1 MSMLR
6 MVVLALAATTLL
18 ACGSSS
24 DDDSAD
30 NGDAPPPGT
39 TVSANGLWEGTFS
52 EEGVGTF
59 DVTGLLYDGRII
71 AISEGAGAVFD
82 GSYSLN
88 GDQIS
93 ASVVAYEANGPAY
106 ATTEFSGTVTEQVSL
121 SASFATSEGT
131 SGTISLAFDDTY
143 NRPSSLGML
152 EGVWSY
158 FEPGYDLTV
167 ASGADGSFFGQDSE
181 GCVVTGE
188 FGIIDAAHNLYD
200 VQVTATSCGFLTGS
214 YTGFAGLLEY
224 PGGGEYLQV
233 AVSNPDYLLL
243 YPFDRQ

>member
-1 MSMLR
+1 MESTMNLLR

-24 DDDSAD
+24 DDDS
-30 NGDAPPPGT
+30 

-71 AISEGAGAVFD
+71 AVSEGAGAVFD

-121 SASFATSEGT
+121 SASFTTSEGT
-131 SGTISLAFDDTY
+131 SGTIALAFDDIY

-152 EGVWSY
+152 EGVWSSS
-158 FEPGYDLTV
+158 EPGYTLTV
-167 ASGADGSFFGQDSE
+167 AIDTDGSFFGQDSE
-181 GCVVTGE
+181 GCVVFGD
-188 FGIIDAAHNLYD
+188 FGIINPSQNLYD